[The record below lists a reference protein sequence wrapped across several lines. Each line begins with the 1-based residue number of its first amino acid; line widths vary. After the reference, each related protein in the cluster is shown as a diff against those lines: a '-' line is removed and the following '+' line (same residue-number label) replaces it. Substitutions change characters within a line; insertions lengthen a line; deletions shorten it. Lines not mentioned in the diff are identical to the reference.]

1 MAEPGAGRGPRSRQR
16 PGKAC
21 VPGWES
27 RRRRL
32 EAFTAFCLFPGE
44 IRASE
49 NSYFCQAARQLASVS
64 SSQLCVKLAS
74 GGDPTYAFNIRF
86 TGEEVHGT
94 SECAPGGSGVS
105 VQRGGCA
112 DDVNGPG
119 VIFSLI
125 CPRSPPPSARL
136 KRPHPY

>member
-1 MAEPGAGRGPRSRQR
+1 MPAAWKTFQEQREGRVAGPGAGGGLRRGQR
-16 PGKAC
+16 PGKPP
-21 VPGWES
+21 VPGRES
-27 RRRRL
+27 RSWRR
-32 EAFTAFCLFPGE
+32 EAFTAFCPFPGE

-94 SECAPGGSGVS
+94 SECSPRALGRRCGWRPC
-105 VQRGGCA
+105 GGCER
-112 DDVNGPG
+112 
-119 VIFSLI
+119 F
-125 CPRSPPPSARL
+125 
-136 KRPHPY
+136 